1 MPFFHTPSFDSIEPI
16 LPNTPVEIE
25 PSQRLQRTAAAPIN
39 IEKDIRIIYRYF
51 FIIGFLFIMIIFGLS
66 AIIYS
71 SLKVDQCQSITPS
84 DLTMIIIFGLVDIS
98 ICSLALIFVFMNL
111 SNILI
116 IEFFFVCSRLFS
128 MLRIFIVLMIKY
140 QNILLVY

>member
-25 PSQRLQRTAAAPIN
+25 PILPNTPVEIEPSQRRQRTAAAPIN
-39 IEKDIRIIYRYF
+39 IAKDIRIIYRYF

-116 IEFFFVCSRLFS
+116 IEFFLFVLGYSQCYVFS
-128 MLRIFIVLMIKY
+128 LC
-140 QNILLVY
+140 